1 MPRISPTLEGFR
13 ATFRLPS
20 LMFAEIT
27 WRWTVGATALAL
39 LLFGTVEYLR
49 TLPVSSAELLLLRS
63 RQPILVGQ
71 AIARILRGSLD
82 RAALAAVL
90 GVIALTC
97 LWMVAAS
104 LGRIVTVRAMLEY
117 FAMRRDGAGTM
128 SSALAPDNESRDDA
142 SRVSMRPAVA
152 HSHTFSSVLGINF
165 LRAAL
170 LVAAI
175 FGFEG
180 ASILADLTS
189 PPASPQPGLAFILFF
204 ALAALVGLAWYC
216 LNWYLSLAAVFAVR
230 DGEDTMGALSSAA
243 TFSCERIG
251 PLFGVSFW
259 TGLAHFVAFI
269 GATIAVSLP
278 LGLIAALPVRLVLA
292 CMTLV
297 TLMYFAVADWLHA
310 VRLAGYVCILEMPEA
325 KPALSPLSPASTSG
339 GQLASRTPVEIT
351 IDRDEPI
358 LSDLPLII
366 PAPQEM

>member
-1 MPRISPTLEGFR
+1 MARVSPTLEGFR

-20 LMFAEIT
+20 LTFAEIT
-27 WRWTVGATALAL
+27 WRWTVGSTAFAL

-49 TLPVSSAELLLLRS
+49 TLPVSSAELLFLRT

-82 RAALAAVL
+82 RAALAAL
-90 GVIALTC
+90 AGTIALAC
-97 LWMVAAS
+97 LWMIAAS
-104 LGRIVTVRAMLEY
+104 LGRIATVRALLEY
-117 FAMRRDGAGTM
+117 FAIRRHGEGILA
-128 SSALAPDNESRDDA
+128 SAIAPDNKSGDA
-142 SRVSMRPAVA
+142 VSDVSVKPAVA
-152 HSHTFSSVLGINF
+152 PSRTLSSVLGISF

-170 LVAAI
+170 LLAAI

-180 ASILADLTS
+180 ASILADFAS
-189 PPASPQPGLAFILFF
+189 PPASPQPGLAFFLFLP
-204 ALAALVGLAWYC
+204 LAVLVGLAWYC

-230 DGEDTMGALSSAA
+230 DGEGTMGALSSAA

-292 CMTLV
+292 CMILV

-325 KPALSPLSPASTSG
+325 KPAGSPLSPAPTSD
-339 GQLASRTPVEIT
+339 GQLASRTPPTTT
-351 IDRDEPI
+351 IDREEPI
-358 LSDLPLII
+358 LSDLPLIV
-366 PAPQEM
+366 PAPQES